1 MYWYFAHNSSS
12 LWIPCP
18 CLPLP
23 PPLWRPLVCFLY
35 LWVCVCSH
43 RRFFGLFLRFTWM
56 MSWSVCLCLTH
67 FTKHSILWTHSCYCK
82 WESPFFFW
90 LSITSLCGYT
100 PHFLY
105 PFICWRA
112 FGLLPCVG
120 YCKWCCSNI
129 GVHVWFFFFQIS
141 VFIFFK
147 YIPRSGIAISYDNSI
162 FSFLRNLYTVC
173 YCEKTNL
180 HFHQQYRRVPFSPH
194 PGQQFVICTLYIM
207 AILTGGRW
215 QLTVVLIRSY
225 WLKHCPDLTTQK
237 GRCPAL
243 ELLGLSPHSWGLGRI
258 LRTIHNIP
266 GGVKVVLDSL
276 HFINVFIVQWTYLC

>member
-67 FTKHSILWTHSCYCK
+67 FTKHSILWTHLCYCK

-129 GVHVWFFFFQIS
+129 GVHVWFFFFKL
-141 VFIFFK
+141 V
-147 YIPRSGIAISYDNSI
+147 
-162 FSFLRNLYTVC
+162 FSFFSNIFLGVELPYHMITLFLVFWGTSILFATVKAPI
-173 YCEKTNL
+173 YISTNN
-180 HFHQQYRRVPFSPH
+180 
-194 PGQQFVICTLYIM
+194 
-207 AILTGGRW
+207 TGGFPFLHI
-215 QLTVVLIRSY
+215 QVNN
-225 WLKHCPDLTTQK
+225 
-237 GRCPAL
+237 
-243 ELLGLSPHSWGLGRI
+243 LLFVR
-258 LRTIHNIP
+258 
-266 GGVKVVLDSL
+266 
-276 HFINVFIVQWTYLC
+276 FI